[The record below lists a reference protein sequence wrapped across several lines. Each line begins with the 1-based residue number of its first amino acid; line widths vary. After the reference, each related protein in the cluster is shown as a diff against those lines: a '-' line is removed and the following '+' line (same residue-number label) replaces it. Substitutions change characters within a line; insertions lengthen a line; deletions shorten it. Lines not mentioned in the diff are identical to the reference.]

1 MIRIKLNETTQEIKK
16 GTRLLD
22 LLDPSVQKN
31 YYTCKV
37 NGRLR
42 ELTYPLNKNAEIEFL
57 GIENTESMKTY
68 EATLRYMVAKAFH
81 ELYPNIIVR
90 FNYNV
95 SRSIFVKSET
105 PNFIID
111 MNVSNNIKK
120 YIQKL
125 VEEDLPIERVTV
137 DLDEAERIY
146 KEFNLHDKLDILAYR
161 PETTVHLYKCGNYY
175 NYMHAYMAPSTGYI
189 KKFEIRPYSPGLI
202 IQYPRSEYKGEI
214 PPFEESIVYGKT
226 LKAASKW
233 AHTINAETVDKIN
246 DRVTEN
252 TRDFIQICETKH
264 NNMLA
269 ELSDMIAKDI
279 ENIRLILIAGPSSSG
294 KTTFSNR
301 LRIALMSRGI
311 TPYTI
316 SMDDYY
322 IDRDKILPGPDGKL
336 DLEDINTLDIEL
348 FNEHMYK
355 LINGEEVDVPRFDFT
370 IARRVKGH
378 TVKVPENSPII
389 IEGIHALNEQMS
401 SSIQKH
407 QKFKIFISPQIQV
420 NMDNHTPIST
430 TDLRLLRRIVRDKEF
445 RNASAEKT
453 MDMWKSVRSGEFK
466 WIYPHQEQSNY
477 VYNSELSYELCVLK
491 KYAMPLLKEISSE
504 SEFYITANR
513 LIKYLKYF
521 KEIDESAIPCNS
533 LIREFIGGSCFNV

>member
-81 ELYPNIIVR
+81 ELYPNVIVR

-370 IARRVKGH
+370 
-378 TVKVPENSPII
+378 
-389 IEGIHALNEQMS
+389 
-401 SSIQKH
+401 
-407 QKFKIFISPQIQV
+407 
-420 NMDNHTPIST
+420 
-430 TDLRLLRRIVRDKEF
+430 
-445 RNASAEKT
+445 KT
-453 MDMWKSVRSGEFK
+453 
-466 WIYPHQEQSNY
+466 
-477 VYNSELSYELCVLK
+477 C
-491 KYAMPLLKEISSE
+491 
-504 SEFYITANR
+504 
-513 LIKYLKYF
+513 
-521 KEIDESAIPCNS
+521 
-533 LIREFIGGSCFNV
+533 